1 MFVLTDIL
9 DKIRIPPGLLG
20 VGTVQAIH
28 NEIDQKF
35 PNRVLMDVGLV
46 VCRYGSVSKV
56 GHGVCIAGDGG
67 SHHECAFRLVVFR
80 PFVEEVCLGKIL
92 RSTAQGIQ
100 VSTGFFEE
108 IFIPAYWMLRPSR
121 YDEKSGLWVWTPKYD
136 DDDDEGEGEGEEV
149 EGEQEEGA
157 AVGSTEVKTEDG
169 VIDTTSEGDAA
180 AVATNGDLD
189 ENGDAPAE
197 DADGDAENENEYE
210 MEIGAEIRFKVK
222 SMNFTQV
229 TNTAKGMQATTT
241 TTSQTPTFS
250 GGKKARSGSADD
262 AAEGGPIRRRSSSV
276 GLDEHQ
282 ALPASMHIVASICE
296 DGLGCTAWWAS
307 PEEEDEEEEDQ
318 EQEQANG
325 EDAVVDETEEI
336 VSNGI

>member
-46 VCRYGSVSKV
+46 VCRYGNVSNV

-67 SHHECAFRLVVFR
+67 SHHECSFRLVVFR
-80 PFVEEVCLGKIL
+80 PFVEEVCLGRIL

-121 YDEKSGLWVWTPKYD
+121 YDEKTGLWVWTPKYD
-136 DDDDEGEGEGEEV
+136 DDEDEDGENAEGKQ
-149 EGEQEEGA
+149 GEGA
-157 AVGSTEVKTEDG
+157 AAGSTEVNASLSAVKTEDG
-169 VIDTTSEGDAA
+169 VAVTAAEGDATA
-180 AVATNGDLD
+180 ATNGDV
-189 ENGDAPAE
+189 NGDTDAVAE
-197 DADGDAENENEYE
+197 DVDAENEYE

-250 GGKKARSGSADD
+250 NGKKPRSGSADD

-307 PEEEDEEEEDQ
+307 PEEEDEEED
-318 EQEQANG
+318 QANG

-336 VSNGI
+336 TSNGI

>member
-80 PFVEEVCLGKIL
+80 PFVEEVCLGRIL

-121 YDEKSGLWVWTPKYD
+121 YDEKTGLWVWTPKYD
-136 DDDDEGEGEGEEV
+136 DDEDEDGAENAEGD
-149 EGEQEEGA
+149 QEKGA
-157 AVGSTEVKTEDG
+157 AVGSTKVNASSPTVKTEDG
-169 VIDTTSEGDAA
+169 VTDTAAEGDA
-180 AVATNGDLD
+180 AVATNGDHG
-189 ENGDAPAE
+189 ENGDALAE
-197 DADGDAENENEYE
+197 DVDAENEYE

-250 GGKKARSGSADD
+250 NGGRKARSGSSDD

-307 PEEEDEEEEDQ
+307 PEEEDEEDEDH
-318 EQEQANG
+318 ANG
-325 EDAVVDETEEI
+325 DDAVVDETEEI
-336 VSNGI
+336 TSNGI

>member
-46 VCRYGSVSKV
+46 VCRYGNVSKV

-67 SHHECAFRLVVFR
+67 SHHECSFRLVVFR
-80 PFVEEVCLGKIL
+80 PFVEEVCLGRIL
-92 RSTAQGIQ
+92 RSTAEGIQ

-136 DDDDEGEGEGEEV
+136 DDEDEDGDNA
-149 EGEQEEGA
+149 EGEQGEGV
-157 AVGSTEVKTEDG
+157 AVGEVNNASSSAVKTEDG
-169 VIDTTSEGDAA
+169 VTTEGDAT
-180 AVATNGDLD
+180 VATNGDD
-189 ENGDAPAE
+189 NGDTDAPAE
-197 DADGDAENENEYE
+197 DAENEYE

-241 TTSQTPTFS
+241 TTSQTPTFN
-250 GGKKARSGSADD
+250 GGRKARSGSADD
-262 AAEGGPIRRRSSSV
+262 ATEGGPIRRRSSSV
-276 GLDEHQ
+276 GLEEHQ

-296 DGLGCTAWWAS
+296 DGLGCTSWWAS
-307 PEEEDEEEEDQ
+307 PEEEDDDEEDQ
-318 EQEQANG
+318 ANI
-325 EDAVVDETEEI
+325 EDAVVDETDMMEEI
-336 VSNGI
+336 ISNGR

>member
-46 VCRYGSVSKV
+46 VCRYGNVQSV

-67 SHHECAFRLVVFR
+67 SHHECSFRLVVFR
-80 PFVEEVCLGKIL
+80 PFVEEVCLGRIL

-121 YDEKSGLWVWTPKYD
+121 YDEKTGLWVWTPKYD
-136 DDDDEGEGEGEEV
+136 DDEDEDEEAA
-149 EGEQEEGA
+149 EGEQEDGQGVTA
-157 AVGSTEVKTEDG
+157 SSAVKTEDG
-169 VIDTTSEGDAA
+169 VTVTATEGDV
-180 AVATNGDLD
+180 AVATNGND
-189 ENGDAPAE
+189 NGNTDTAAIE
-197 DADGDAENENEYE
+197 DADDNEYE

-241 TTSQTPTFS
+241 TTAQLPTFS
-250 GGKKARSGSADD
+250 GGKQSRSDD
-262 AAEGGPIRRRSSSV
+262 ATEGGPVRRRSSSV
-276 GLDEHQ
+276 GLDETQ

-296 DGLGCTAWWAS
+296 DGLGCTSWWAS
-307 PEEEDEEEEDQ
+307 PEEEDEEEE
-318 EQEQANG
+318 EGQANI
-325 EDAVVDETEEI
+325 EDAVVDETVVTEDI
-336 VSNGI
+336 ISNGI

>member
-46 VCRYGSVSKV
+46 VCRYGNVSKV

-80 PFVEEVCLGKIL
+80 PFVEEVCLGRIL

-121 YDEKSGLWVWTPKYD
+121 YDEKTGLWVWTPKYD
-136 DDDDEGEGEGEEV
+136 DDEDEEGAEGEGE
-149 EGEQEEGA
+149 QEGA
-157 AVGSTEVKTEDG
+157 DSTEVTGNASSSAVKTEDG
-169 VIDTTSEGDAA
+169 VTDTAAEGDAD
-180 AVATNGDLD
+180 VATNGDGE

-197 DADGDAENENEYE
+197 EGDAENEYE

-318 EQEQANG
+318 VNG